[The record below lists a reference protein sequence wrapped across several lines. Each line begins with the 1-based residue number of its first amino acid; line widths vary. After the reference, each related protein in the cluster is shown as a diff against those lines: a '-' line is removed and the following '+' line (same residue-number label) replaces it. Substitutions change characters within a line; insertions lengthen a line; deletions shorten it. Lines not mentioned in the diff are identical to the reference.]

1 MDLPTT
7 GYTGHVSMY
16 RMPTT
21 QVNHRKDPFFN
32 INSLRPRLNME
43 EEAPQKTAEEKASAS
58 EKSGAGGNTPLNS
71 SGYRSLLGV
80 PNKQYEM
87 RLPAVGYTGH
97 RMGYK
102 SQNFYGKN
110 YKDCSI

>member
-1 MDLPTT
+1 MDLPTV
-7 GYTGHVSMY
+7 GYTDHVSMY

-21 QVNHRKDPFFN
+21 QVKHRKDPFFN

-43 EEAPQKTAEEKASAS
+43 DDEPAQTVEDKAASGS
-58 EKSGAGGNTPLNS
+58 EKSGAAGNTPLNS
-71 SGYRSLLGV
+71 TGYRSLLGV

-87 RLPAVGYTGH
+87 RLPVVGYTGH

-102 SQNFYGKN
+102 S
-110 YKDCSI
+110 